1 MGDVGKLI
9 DQLGHTETHP
19 DVALAMGIAQA
30 RQVARTQ
37 KAALEHR
44 SGVKVPLDARIL
56 CGLVEFGAYF

>member
-1 MGDVGKLI
+1 MGDVGKII
-9 DQLGHTETHP
+9 DQLWHTESHS
-19 DVALAMGIAQA
+19 DVAFAMGIAQA

-44 SGVKVPLDARIL
+44 GGVKVPLDARIL